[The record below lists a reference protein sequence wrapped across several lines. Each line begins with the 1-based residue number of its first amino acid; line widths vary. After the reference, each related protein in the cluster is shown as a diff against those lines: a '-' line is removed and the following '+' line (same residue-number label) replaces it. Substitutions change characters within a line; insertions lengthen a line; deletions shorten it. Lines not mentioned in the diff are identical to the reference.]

1 MTIMIVDNDCDGYD
15 CQQCNDHDGYD
26 VVNNHGVAISYDHLH
41 SPSVIGLLAR
51 FFLQS
56 WVKNVDSEG
65 NISRG
70 GDKRCLLSSG
80 ACSCIDKIVV
90 TILEITTN
98 CPISEIRQ
106 SQKR

>member
-15 CQQCNDHDGYD
+15 CQQCDDHDGYD

-56 WVKNVDSEG
+56 WAKILTVREIFCVVATKNG
-65 NISRG
+65 Y
-70 GDKRCLLSSG
+70 
-80 ACSCIDKIVV
+80 
-90 TILEITTN
+90 
-98 CPISEIRQ
+98 
-106 SQKR
+106 

>member
-15 CQQCNDHDGYD
+15 CQQCNDHDDYD

-56 WVKNVDSEG
+56 WVKNVDS
-65 NISRG
+65 G
-70 GDKRCLLSSG
+70 GKYFAWWRQKMYTEQWRLL
-80 ACSCIDKIVV
+80 
-90 TILEITTN
+90 LHRQN
-98 CPISEIRQ
+98 CGDHIRNHNQ
-106 SQKR
+106 LPNF